1 MANKH
6 KFIENWIHEN
16 FVEETITVTWEDG
29 KAIITDSN
37 GEKMIV
43 EMRDRTLYA
52 DGKPYGGI
60 PSLADIQCPKKG
72 TGGKEQ
78 C

>member
-1 MANKH
+1 MASKH

-60 PSLADIQCPKKG
+60 PSLFDV
-72 TGGKEQ
+72 TE
-78 C
+78 